1 MGKNFRESMRIYFT
15 APVYIV
21 LNKTI
26 YLLEKFQLLN
36 DNTTS
41 NQPLL
46 FQISNF
52 LFRRKI
58 DRKFFVKTLS
68 SSILPRVIIHTI
80 SKAISHK
87 QWIVLHAN
95 GISVIKR
102 PNHTFGFTA
111 NFFSVRNQI
120 LSIGYENGKRYE
132 TSKTH
137 YSSMEQQCI
146 TRLQYAKYSI

>member
-1 MGKNFRESMRIYFT
+1 MRIYFT

-52 LFRRKI
+52 LLRRKI

-80 SKAISHK
+80 SKAI
-87 QWIVLHAN
+87 LH
-95 GISVIKR
+95 
-102 PNHTFGFTA
+102 
-111 NFFSVRNQI
+111 
-120 LSIGYENGKRYE
+120 IG
-132 TSKTH
+132 SFCMQ
-137 YSSMEQQCI
+137 MEYQQ
-146 TRLQYAKYSI
+146 